1 MNKGYEFLKQQTG
14 RVDYNYSLKNLNWF
28 KVGGEAD
35 AFFIPQDIKDL
46 QLFLKNKPQNISF
59 FVVGAGSNILIRDG
73 GFRGVVIKLS
83 NLNKMSKV
91 ADYEVQV
98 EAGCL
103 NISVAN
109 FAKDLQI
116 GGLEFLSGI
125 PGSIGGAIT
134 MNAGAFAYEF
144 KDVCKT
150 VTGLNLQGEL
160 VTFTNEDMGFT
171 YRQNSLEKPYVF
183 IEASLQ
189 GQAKDEDEILIAM
202 EKIKQSR
209 EESQPKKV
217 LTGGSTFTN
226 PKGFKAWELIDRAG
240 LRGYSI
246 GGARFSEKHCNFI
259 INDGTATANDI
270 EDLINFAIKKVA
282 EKFNIVL
289 HPEIKIIGEN

>member
-1 MNKGYEFLKQQTG
+1 MNKAYEFLQQQTG
-14 RVDYNYSLKNLNWF
+14 RVNYNHSLKNLNWF

-35 AFFIPQDIKDL
+35 AFFIPQDTKDL
-46 QLFLKNKPQNISF
+46 QLFLKNKPQDVAF

-73 GFRGVVIKLS
+73 GFKGVVIKLS

-91 ADYEVQV
+91 ADYEIYT

-144 KDVCKT
+144 KDVCTT
-150 VTGLNLQGEL
+150 VNALNLQGEL
-160 VTFTNEDMGFT
+160 VNFTNEEMGFS
-171 YRQNSLEKPYVF
+171 YRQNSLEEPYIF
-183 IEASLQ
+183 IGANLQ

-202 EKIKQSR
+202 EKIKESR

-246 GGARFSEKHCNFI
+246 GGASFSEKHCNFI
-259 INDGTATANDI
+259 INDGSATAADI
-270 EDLINFAIKKVA
+270 ENLISYAIKKVA
-282 EKFNIVL
+282 EKFNILL